1 MTAPTPPSHMCVT
14 FPQPLCHL
22 PTIAVPLPQRGGQ
35 VSFLGHKVGGESIST
50 MEDKVWAVRD
60 WLTPTDQQQL
70 KNFLGVAS

>member
-22 PTIAVPLPQRGGQ
+22 PTVA
-35 VSFLGHKVGGESIST
+35 VSFLRYKVWGEGIST